1 MDNDDLMDE
10 DMAFTP
16 SAATEEATLRHQNTN
31 NTTGTKAEYDL
42 DMDDTEETKEEQ
54 SLGVVS
60 VPVEN
65 VRQASKSLGINM
77 LNDQQHQ
84 QRLATMPD
92 RLVEPQGGHSMMRR

>member
-84 QRLATMPD
+84 RLATMPD